1 MVFEHQVAET
11 SAAAISEEGE
21 SWQQSGVGEPVFR

>member
-1 MVFEHQVAET
+1 VFEQQVAET

-21 SWQQSGVGEPVFR
+21 SWQQSE